1 MLIWLRN
8 GLYLVNTLPSNHLF
22 QSKQQNNFAL
32 DLTYLILLN
41 GQPPLNLS

>member
-1 MLIWLRN
+1 MGFIWLTHS
-8 GLYLVNTLPSNHLF
+8 LLTISSN
-22 QSKQQNNFAL
+22 QNKQNNFAL